1 MTSGRQSQKSG
12 DASVNIQAQGD
23 VTVGLTHSETRQ
35 VAMDV
40 FEASFIRLR
49 DEAAELVWE
58 RAEFLLKS
66 FLEEAARE
74 GLTKIPEG
82 RNPDFQYALY
92 SAQRDYA
99 RSGDEDLGELLVQL
113 LVDRAKI
120 QDRDLA
126 QIILN
131 ESLGVAPKLTSGQL
145 DWLSLIFLMKYTSF
159 SGVNNLANLYGA
171 FDTWI
176 RPFVA
181 GASRKESAYQ
191 HLEYVGAATHN
202 AVKIEAP
209 VLLTRSYPGLFRI
222 GLTELDLEE
231 VGLSREA
238 RSALIVSSHRNPALH
253 QVNAATPG
261 EIDRLCQEHGLDA
274 DDAERLK
281 NLQGRRPVPPA
292 ELRAELIAA
301 LPWMAQ
307 LFDLWDS
314 TPIPN
319 LTLTSVGIAIAHANI
334 KKRTGRDFDLSI
346 WI

>member
-1 MTSGRQSQKSG
+1 MTRGRQSQESG
-12 DASVNIQAQGD
+12 YASMNIQAQCN
-23 VTVGLTHSETRQ
+23 VTIGLTHSETRQ

-40 FEASFIRLR
+40 FEANFIRLR
-49 DEAAELVWE
+49 DEAAELVRE
-58 RAEFLLKS
+58 RAESLLRS
-66 FLEEAARE
+66 FLEQAARE
-74 GLTKIPEG
+74 GLATIPEG
-82 RNPDFQYALY
+82 RNPDFQYVLF

-99 RSGDEDLGELLVQL
+99 RSGDEDLEELLVQL

-126 QIILN
+126 QIVLN

-145 DWLSLIFLMKYTSF
+145 DWLSLIFLMKYASI
-159 SGVNNLANLYGA
+159 SGANDLANLYRG
-171 FDTWI
+171 FDTFI

-181 GASRKESAYQ
+181 GASREQSAYQ
-191 HLEYVGAATHN
+191 HLEYAGAATHN

-209 VLLTRSYPGLFRI
+209 KLFTQNYPGLFRM

-231 VGLSREA
+231 VGLSEEA
-238 RSALIVSSHRNPALH
+238 KSALIVPSRRNPALH

-261 EIDRLCQEHGLDA
+261 GIDSSCQRLGLGA
-274 DDAERLK
+274 DEAEKLK

-334 KKRTGRDFDLSI
+334 KKRTGCDFDLSI